1 MEVNYRDFMEALI
14 QHGQGRTFFLFFLV
28 VGTVLSSYQKVSA
41 QKCFMVSLDLC
52 GGPERMRQVLGVSL
66 AASGSDNS
74 PGRGR
79 VFVIKQQHFVLNVLT
94 IVCITELHIL
104 VYPPHLFTATVNL
117 VNKSEANYSSSVN
130 TEVNTEDLE
139 LDATHAA
146 WHCEGSCSLVL
157 NPGGGGRGEAPDWLL
172 RVSPLLKTVMASQH
186 QAWLSSG
193 VL

>member
-41 QKCFMVSLDLC
+41 QKCFMVSLGSC

>member
-14 QHGQGRTFFLFFLV
+14 QHGQGRTFFFFFGCWNSSVFLPKGVSTEMLYGESGLV
-28 VGTVLSSYQKVSA
+28 WRTREDEAG
-41 QKCFMVSLDLC
+41 M
-52 GGPERMRQVLGVSL
+52 GVSL

-130 TEVNTEDLE
+130 AEVNTEDLE